1 MHYLGVAA
9 GAIVCTEQRE
19 FTGLQFDGEVLPY
32 AVFLISLVSLIV
44 MRYEIYRSSR
54 ESHLQMA
61 SKLETVLTTRQQ
73 VEG

>member
-1 MHYLGVAA
+1 
-9 GAIVCTEQRE
+9 
-19 FTGLQFDGEVLPY
+19 VLPY
-32 AVFLISLVSLIV
+32 ALFLISLVSLIV